1 MTTVPPPATNAAGLA
16 NTALAS
22 LTDRLL
28 EADETSAVA
37 AEVRPFFDPD
47 HGALGKAASVLWAV
61 GEHAQS
67 LIVSMAES
75 DPAYRLWHQLASA
88 AEHLGDL
95 QTELATTAD
104 ALQALTA
111 SQGPGLREVAR
122 AQSPALTGRTVA
134 ASPAAPSAPAPSTAT
149 IPDRGRTR

>member
-16 NTALAS
+16 NNALAS
-22 LTDRLL
+22 LIGRLL
-28 EADETSAVA
+28 AEEETSTVA
-37 AEVRPFFDPD
+37 AEVRPFFEPE
-47 HGALGKAASVLWAV
+47 GGVLGKAASVLWAV

-95 QTELATTAD
+95 QTELAATAD
-104 ALQALTA
+104 TLHALTTG
-111 SQGPGLREVAR
+111 QGPGLWEAAR
-122 AQSPALTGRTVA
+122 AQSPALGGRTVSP
-134 ASPAAPSAPAPSTAT
+134 SPAAPPASAPSTV
-149 IPDRGRTR
+149 PDRGRTR